1 VLPCHDSVIYDFQ
14 QLFHK
19 EQLMSSKPDDIA
31 EFGVYLN
38 NSTIESVADSA
49 IEIQSASIDAI
60 VWS

>member
-1 VLPCHDSVIYDFQ
+1 
-14 QLFHK
+14 
-19 EQLMSSKPDDIA
+19 MSSKPDDIA

-38 NSTIESVADSA
+38 NPTIESVADSA